1 MEASPSRQQ
10 ESPEKIVGFI
20 GLGAMG
26 GPMVRRLLSQGFTV
40 FAHDLDVEALQAA
53 ARAGAVACDGA
64 LDVAIRAEVIFT
76 CLPSLRALEA
86 VYFGN
91 HGVAHGTAVRVVVD
105 LSTTGPAFARE
116 AARRFEGSGISL
128 LDAPITGNVV
138 TAGNGKL
145 GIMCSGPAEA
155 FKRAEPAMIPLAGSL
170 LLYLGATTGRAQ
182 TLKLLNNLVSASGMA
197 ATCEAFV
204 LGVKAGLDPEVMLEI
219 INSGASS
226 TNASRN
232 KFRRAVLGR
241 SFDYGARMAITA
253 KDISLAVEE
262 AANFGVPT
270 WVARSV
276 QQLWRYAVSQ
286 GGAERDG
293 TALITYL
300 EPWAGVTV
308 EGSATK
314 TAAATLMS
322 EVHTMDIT
330 RVLVVCCPANLQTW
344 IAKLNAAGW
353 SAEVVEGSE
362 KLRPARELAGH
373 LSERSCVVLVVSD
386 EDVVETLPSWL
397 SGRSEKWCILD
408 TCCLPKNAA
417 ADLCRQV
424 ESEGHA
430 YLDAPMV
437 PTQASASQAGW
448 RAVVSGNE
456 GAAARVS
463 DLLGV
468 VAAKVFHL
476 SNRAGDAQLMVAIDE
491 ALSASLLAVGCES
504 YVTGAK
510 AGLEPLTMAKVLGIE
525 TGRTTASATI
535 IPEQVATR
543 AFAYG
548 KSLAHANR
556 MLRLVCDEASSQG
569 VTTWVFEATR
579 LLYGLTNALGVHGDD
594 VSELIRYYE
603 DWASVEVRQ
612 GFPSDKSGQVEA
624 WPMD

>member
-1 MEASPSRQQ
+1 MMEASPSQQ
-10 ESPEKIVGFI
+10 RSSANAVGFI

-26 GPMVRRLLSQGFTV
+26 GPMVHRLLEQGFTV
-40 FAHDLDVEALQAA
+40 FVHDLNVEALDAA
-53 ARAGAVACDGA
+53 VHAGAMACDSA
-64 LDVAIRAEVIFT
+64 LDVSMRVELVFT

-86 VYFGN
+86 VFFGN
-91 HGVAHGTAVRVVVD
+91 QGVAQGTAVRVVVD
-105 LSTTGPAFARE
+105 LSTTGPEFARE
-116 AARRFEGSGISL
+116 AARRFEASGISL

-145 GIMCSGPAEA
+145 GIMCSGPADA
-155 FKRAEPAMIPLAGSL
+155 FKRAEPAMLPLAGSM
-170 LLYLGATTGRAQ
+170 LLYLGEKTGRAQ

-204 LGVKAGLDPEVMLEI
+204 LGVKAGLDPEAMLDI

-241 SFDYGARMAITA
+241 TFDYGARMAITA

-270 WVARSV
+270 WVSRSV
-276 QQLWRYAVSQ
+276 QQLWRYAVTQ
-286 GGAERDG
+286 GGADRDG

-300 EPWAGVTV
+300 EPWAGVIV
-308 EGSATK
+308 EGSAGN
-314 TAAATLMS
+314 AAQTTTSAVEGPATDFTN
-322 EVHTMDIT
+322 V
-330 RVLVVCCPANLQTW
+330 VVVCCPANLSTW
-344 IAKLNAAGW
+344 MARLDAAGW
-353 SAEVVEGSE
+353 AAAVVEHAEKGGAASE
-362 KLRPARELAGH
+362 ADGRLA
-373 LSERSCVVLVVSD
+373 ERSCVLLVVPD
-386 EDVVETLPSWL
+386 EDLAGAVPSWL
-397 SGRSEKWCILD
+397 AGRSEHWCVLNTCILQKEVASAL
-408 TCCLPKNAA
+408 CSQLAA
-417 ADLCRQV
+417 N
-424 ESEGHA
+424 GHS

-437 PTQASASQAGW
+437 PTQGAAAQTGW
-448 RAVVSGNE
+448 RAVVSGD
-456 GAAARVS
+456 GAAATQVGS
-463 DLLGV
+463 LLDA
-468 VAAKVFHL
+468 VAAKVCHL

-510 AGLEPLTMAKVLGIE
+510 AGLEPLTMAKILGIE

-543 AFAYG
+543 QFAYG
-548 KSLAHANR
+548 KSLVHAHR

-579 LLYGLTNALGVHGDD
+579 LLYGLATALNTHGDD

-603 DWASVEVRQ
+603 GWASVEVRQ
-612 GFPSDKSGQVEA
+612 GLLNDKGGQA
-624 WPMD
+624 RP